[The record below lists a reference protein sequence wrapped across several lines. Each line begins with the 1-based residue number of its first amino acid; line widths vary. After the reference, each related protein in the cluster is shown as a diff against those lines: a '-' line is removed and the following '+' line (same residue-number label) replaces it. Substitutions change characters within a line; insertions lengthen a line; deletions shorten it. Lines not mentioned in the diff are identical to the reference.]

1 MTKLNI
7 GGVPE
12 HFNLP
17 WHLAIENGE
26 FKEEG
31 IDLIWRDYPEGTG
44 AMCKA
49 LREKEID
56 IAIILTGGIIK
67 DITNGNPSKIVQT
80 YINTPLLW
88 GIHVGAE
95 SSYESVA
102 DLEGKRPAISRFGSG
117 SQLLAIV
124 NAQKN
129 GWNSEELDY
138 KIVGN
143 LNGGAEAL
151 TNGEAD
157 YFLWEH
163 FTTKPLVDNGTFRR
177 VGNCP
182 TPWPCFVIAVREEVL
197 ENHYDEVKSVLKVIN
212 SKVKSFS
219 THAKKNRY
227 TDLFSMRYNLE
238 KEDVK
243 DWLSIT
249 EWNQGKPISKTLIKS
264 IQNKLIDFNVIET
277 KVGVDELVKKIYI

>member
-17 WHLAIENGE
+17 WHLAIENDE
-26 FKEEG
+26 FKDEG
-31 IDLIWRDYPEGTG
+31 IDLIWKDFPGGTG
-44 AMCKA
+44 AMCKS

-67 DITNGNPSKIVQT
+67 DIINGNQTKIVQT
-80 YINTPLLW
+80 YINSPLLW

-95 SSYESVA
+95 SNYKSIE
-102 DLEGKRPAISRFGSG
+102 DLEGKTAAISRIGSG

-129 GWNSEELDY
+129 GWDIEKMDY

-143 LNGGAEAL
+143 INGGAEAL

-177 VGNCP
+177 VGDCP

-197 ENHYDEVKSVLKVIN
+197 ANHYKEVKNVLKVIN

-227 TDLFSMRYNLE
+227 VDLFSMRYNLE

-264 IQNKLIDFNVIET
+264 IQNKLIEFNVIDT
-277 KVGVDELVKKIYI
+277 KVDVDELVKKIYI